1 MDILVQFPT
10 YGRADRFL
18 DVLDKYVSMSSAE
31 NDIYFNINCDSADLT
46 MTGNNIQQSIV
57 EIMEQR
63 LNVCYSINY
72 DSNTL

>member
-31 NDIYFNINCDSADLT
+31 NDIYFNI
-46 MTGNNIQQSIV
+46 MI
-57 EIMEQR
+57 
-63 LNVCYSINY
+63 
-72 DSNTL
+72 